1 MANNTGRC
9 DNRLSLRLSFG
20 AASLYCGTYLFSD
33 PPMKA
38 AVDNMPNS
46 IPPLLITKLIDD
58 LGLSYRT
65 QVDDP
70 GLDPAQR
77 VQAILLDDAI
87 GALLVL
93 YPRDHLLDLSRVT
106 ELTGRQLSAVKP
118 ERLERMLARH
128 DLQVLPGLPP
138 LTSSPCLYEECL
150 LQQTELMIDCGLP
163 GLLLVVTPQDFKTL
177 LSKASAGRFAVPL
190 SGIRPNLDRPDDD
203 RAEITLAVQSFTAR
217 RIQQRL
223 EETIEIPPLAQ
234 TAQKIIKLRVNPDAT
249 VDDITGVVETDPALA
264 AQVVSWA
271 ASPYYAA
278 PGKIRSVEDAIV
290 RVLGFDLVINL
301 ALGLVLGKTLSLPSD
316 KPQQATPYWQQAIYT
331 AAVIDGLNRAIP
343 RAQRPEAGLS
353 YLAGLLHN
361 FGYMVLAHVFP
372 PHFSLICRH
381 LEVNPHLHHS
391 QVEQHLLG
399 ITREQIG
406 AWLMRYWG
414 MPEEL
419 STALRFQHDP
429 DYQGEHASHANLVCL
444 AVRMLRNRGIGSGA
458 YSEVPQDLF
467 DRLGLTREKAHEVV
481 GRVLDAEAALRAL
494 AQQFSPTH

>member
-1 MANNTGRC
+1 MNSAVDTTKEI
-9 DNRLSLRLSFG
+9 SL
-20 AASLYCGTYLFSD
+20 
-33 PPMKA
+33 PPMI
-38 AVDNMPNS
+38 VQ
-46 IPPLLITKLIDD
+46 LLDKLA
-58 LGLSYRT
+58 LPYRT
-65 QVDDP
+65 CEERL
-70 GLDPAQR
+70 GLDPARR
-77 VQAILLDDAI
+77 VQAVLVDDAI

-93 YPRDHLLDLSRVT
+93 YPRDHLLDLPRLV
-106 ELTGRQLSAVKP
+106 ELTGRQLVAVKP
-118 ERLERMLARH
+118 ERLTRMLAKH

-138 LTSSPCLYEECL
+138 LTSSPCLYEERL
-150 LQQTELMIDCGLP
+150 LQQPELLIESGQP
-163 GLLLVVTPQDFKTL
+163 GLLLALSSSDFKTL
-177 LSKASAGRFAVPL
+177 LSKASAGQFAVPL

-203 RAEITLAVQSFTAR
+203 SAEITQAMQSFTAR
-217 RIQQRL
+217 RIQKRL

-249 VDDITGVVETDPALA
+249 IDDITGVVETDPALA

-301 ALGLVLGKTLSLPSD
+301 ALGLALGKSLSLPKD
-316 KPQQATPYWQQAIYT
+316 QPQQATPYWQQAIYT
-331 AAVIDGLNRAIP
+331 AAVIEGLNRAIP
-343 RAQRPEAGLS
+343 RVQRPEAGIS

-361 FGYMVLAHVFP
+361 FGYLVLAHVFP

-381 LEVNPHLHHS
+381 LEVNPQLHHS
-391 QVEQHLLG
+391 VVEQHLLG

-414 MPEEL
+414 MPDEL

-444 AVRMLRNRGIGSGA
+444 ATRLLRNRGIGSGP
-458 YSEVPQDLF
+458 YSEIPQGLF
-467 DRLGLTREKAHEVV
+467 DRLSLSREKANDVV
-481 GRVLDAEAALRAL
+481 NKVLDAEAALRAL
-494 AQQFSPTH
+494 AMQIHPPQ

>member
-1 MANNTGRC
+1 M
-9 DNRLSLRLSFG
+9 SI
-20 AASLYCGTYLFSD
+20 
-33 PPMKA
+33 
-38 AVDNMPNS
+38 AVDDGSNPVLPFL
-46 IPPLLITKLIDD
+46 IEKLLKDLD
-58 LGLSYRT
+58 LGYRT
-65 QVDDP
+65 LTDNPD
-70 GLDPAQR
+70 LNPAQR
-77 VQAILLDDAI
+77 VQAVLLDDAV

-93 YPRDHLLDLSRVT
+93 FPRDHLLDLARLT
-106 ELTGRQLSAVKP
+106 ELTGRELSAVKP

-128 DLQVLPGLPP
+128 ELQQLPGLPP
-138 LTSSPCLYEECL
+138 LTSSPCLYQDCL
-150 LQQTELMIDCGLP
+150 LQQPELLLESGQP
-163 GLLLVVTPQDFKTL
+163 GLLLAMTSKDFKTL
-177 LSKASAGRFAVPL
+177 LSKASAGHFSVPL
-190 SGIRPNLDRPDDD
+190 SGIRPNLDRPHDD
-203 RAEITLAVQSFTAR
+203 RAEITQAVQSFTAR

-223 EETIEIPPLAQ
+223 EETIAIPPLAQ

-278 PGKIRSVEDAIV
+278 PGRIRSVEDAIV

-301 ALGLVLGKTLSLPSD
+301 ALGLALGKSMNLPKD
-316 KPQQATPYWQQAIYT
+316 HPQHATPYWQQAIYT
-331 AAVIDGLNRAIP
+331 AAVIEGLNRAIP
-343 RAQRPEAGLS
+343 RTERPEAGIS

-361 FGYMVLAHVFP
+361 FGYLVLAHVFP

-391 QVEQHLLG
+391 LIEQHLLG

-429 DYQGEHASHANLVCL
+429 NYRGEHAGHANLVCL
-444 AVRMLRNRGIGSGA
+444 AVRLLRNRGIGSGP
-458 YSEVPQDLF
+458 YEEVPQELF
-467 DRLGLTREKAHEVV
+467 DRLSLTREKASEVV
-481 GRVLDAEAALRAL
+481 GRVIDAEAALRAL
-494 AQQFSPTH
+494 AQQFGQTH